1 MVLATQLQLIRV
13 AITTQLGYALGGYNH
28 PESAMRTP
36 VKLVALELFDAE
48 LPQLKRSAEALH
60 TYTPRGGWVST
71 IRKSLGMSMRAFSK
85 RIGFKEHASVKE
97 LERNERTGKV
107 TLETLR
113 RAAEALDADL
123 VYAIVPRRAL
133 RATISERARVLA
145 RQRIAPI
152 AKSMALEEQGLR
164 KSEVDRQ
171 VAELA
176 QELEQKP
183 SLLWR

>member
-1 MVLATQLQLIRV
+1 
-13 AITTQLGYALGGYNH
+13 
-28 PESAMRTP
+28 MRTP

-48 LPQLKRSAEALH
+48 LPELKKAAEVLQ
-60 TYTPRGGWVST
+60 TYTPRGGWVRN

-97 LERNERTGKV
+97 LERNERVGKV

-123 VYAIVPRRAL
+123 VYAIVPRRNL
-133 RATISERARVLA
+133 RETLAERARTVA
-145 RQRIAPI
+145 RQRIVPI
-152 AKSMALEEQGLR
+152 AKSMALEEQSLR

-176 QELEQKP
+176 RELERKP
-183 SLLWR
+183 GILWR